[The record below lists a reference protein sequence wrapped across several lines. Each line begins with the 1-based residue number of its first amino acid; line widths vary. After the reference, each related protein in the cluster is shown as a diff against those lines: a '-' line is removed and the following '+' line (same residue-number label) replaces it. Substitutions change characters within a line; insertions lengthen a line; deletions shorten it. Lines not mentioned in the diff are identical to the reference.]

1 VSMGQD
7 DAQRY
12 SRLLLFWGEQT
23 QARIGEGVLLIAGVG
38 GLGATVSQI
47 LARAGVGRLHL
58 VDDGVV
64 AGSDLQGWKNK
75 ATKKGGT
82 SKVPPLFM
90 RAL

>member
-1 VSMGQD
+1 VSLARD
-7 DAQRY
+7 DAERY
-12 SRLLLFWGEQT
+12 SRQLLFWGEKT
-23 QARIGEGVLLIAGVG
+23 QHLIGKGVLLVAGVG

-47 LARAGVGRLHL
+47 LARAGVARLHL